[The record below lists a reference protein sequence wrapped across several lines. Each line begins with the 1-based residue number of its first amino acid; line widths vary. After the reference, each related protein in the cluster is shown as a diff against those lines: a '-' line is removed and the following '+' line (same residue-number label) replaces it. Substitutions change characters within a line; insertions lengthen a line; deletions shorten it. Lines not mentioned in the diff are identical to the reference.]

1 MTPGQTARRALRG
14 FGMKRA
20 LLVGVLLMTVQ
31 AASRGDELI
40 DRVLA
45 VVAGEVI
52 TLTDV
57 TAVRELGLAS
67 PEGVADPVRALLD
80 VLIDREL
87 ILAEV
92 ERYAPP
98 EPDADAIDREL
109 AAVRARFPA
118 QTTFDAALARSG
130 IDQRHLRERL
140 RKDLRMRAYLDQ
152 RFAVPPPSDDEL
164 ARYYGAHVQAFSRN
178 SQVVPFE
185 AARADVAQAW
195 TTDRRHGLI
204 DEWVAGL
211 RRRAVIIDLYT
222 AR

>member
-1 MTPGQTARRALRG
+1 MTPGRMTLRVLRG
-14 FGMKRA
+14 SEMKQA
-20 LLVGVLLMTVQ
+20 LLVGVLLLTVE

-45 VVAGEVI
+45 VVAGEVV
-52 TLTDV
+52 TLTNV
-57 TAVRELGLAS
+57 SAARELGLAS
-67 PEGVADPVRALLD
+67 PEGAVDQVRALLD

-98 EPDADAIDREL
+98 EPDADAVDREL

-118 QTTFDAALARSG
+118 QATFDAVLARSG

-140 RKDLRMRAYLDQ
+140 RKDLRMRAYLTQ
-152 RFAVPPPSDDEL
+152 RFVVPPPSDDEL
-164 ARYYGAHVQAFSRN
+164 GRYYEAHVQAFSRN

-185 AARADVAQAW
+185 AARAEVAQAW
-195 TTDRRHGLI
+195 TMEQRLGLI
-204 DEWVAGL
+204 DAWVAGL